1 MYMLGLFKNKIIKNI
16 LGLGSFRAL
25 GLISNF
31 LLLGLIYRYLSS
43 EELYGL
49 WITISS
55 ILSWVFL
62 FDFGVGNG
70 LRNKL
75 TESIHKK
82 NIKLSSK
89 YISTAYII
97 MLIPTILIL
106 VLSFIVTP
114 SIDWISV
121 FNITIP
127 NLTKTYISLFMWL
140 IFSLFAI
147 QFYLTLIFAV
157 LHSIFK
163 SYLISMIQFFINV
176 LNIIL
181 ISIFYFI
188 EFKSLILLGSIY
200 IGSSILILSVTTI
213 IIFKV
218 SKQNFK
224 LSFKFFDRSLIK
236 PLFNISIQFLV
247 LQFAII
253 VLFNT
258 DNVLIGKF
266 IGIAEV
272 TPYQLTYKIMSLF
285 TIFLGIVLTPIWTVI
300 IEYKAKQNYKG
311 IMSTIKKVFYLFIFL
326 VLCLII
332 IGRFVPILIGIWM
345 GTDIIISNQL
355 ITCVIIFTIFHM
367 WCNIF
372 QSILNGLSKLRIQV
386 VVYGF
391 ASIINIPISIL
402 LVLTTNL
409 GVLAIVIGTII
420 SMLIP
425 AIALPY
431 YTFRLFKMV

>member
-1 MYMLGLFKNKIIKNI
+1 
-16 LGLGSFRAL
+16 
-25 GLISNF
+25 
-31 LLLGLIYRYLSS
+31 
-43 EELYGL
+43 
-49 WITISS
+49 
-55 ILSWVFL
+55 
-62 FDFGVGNG
+62 
-70 LRNKL
+70 
-75 TESIHKK
+75 
-82 NIKLSSK
+82 
-89 YISTAYII
+89 
-97 MLIPTILIL
+97 
-106 VLSFIVTP
+106 
-114 SIDWISV
+114 
-121 FNITIP
+121 
-127 NLTKTYISLFMWL
+127 
-140 IFSLFAI
+140 
-147 QFYLTLIFAV
+147 
-157 LHSIFK
+157 
-163 SYLISMIQFFINV
+163 
-176 LNIIL
+176 
-181 ISIFYFI
+181 
-188 EFKSLILLGSIY
+188 
-200 IGSSILILSVTTI
+200 SVTTI

-236 PLFNISIQFLV
+236 PLFNISIEFLV

-285 TIFLGIVLTPIWTVI
+285 TIFLGIVLTPIWTVFI
-300 IEYKAKQNYKG
+300 AYKATQNYKG
-311 IMSTIKKVFYLFIFL
+311 IMSTIETVFYLFIFL